1 MATELKID
9 VAPLI
14 EEYIEEIVERVL
26 KEVRENSVE
35 KKQFLT
41 ISEVCEEFNCSRNT
55 LNSWV
60 QNFDLQRIIVGKKIY
75 FEASDL
81 RELFNALKK

>member
-9 VAPLI
+9 I
-14 EEYIEEIVERVL
+14 SSFTEDYIDEIVDRVL
-26 KEVRENSVE
+26 KEVRENLVE

-41 ISEVCEEFNCSRNT
+41 INEVCEEFNCSRNT

-60 QNFDLQRIIVGKKIY
+60 QNFDLQRIIVGKKVY

-81 RELFNALKK
+81 RELFYTLKK